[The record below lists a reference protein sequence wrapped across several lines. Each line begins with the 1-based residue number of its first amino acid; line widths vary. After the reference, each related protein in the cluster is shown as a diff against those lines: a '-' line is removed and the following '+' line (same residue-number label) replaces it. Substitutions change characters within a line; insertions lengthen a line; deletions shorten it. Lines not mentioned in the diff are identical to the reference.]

1 MRRWSKLVNVDCRC
15 PSYCGKVSSSAM
27 LFNINVT
34 SVCSSKDCAHLT
46 VLYGSATVTAS
57 CGQTHSV
64 EVGCVGRI
72 HQVRQV
78 YLTHSMSTAPTVHD
92 SWSIERSIS
101 TSWNVSNLESAGLLT
116 ELTNA
121 GLTKLKGA
129 LRRGCH
135 HHSVDTFP
143 NNIERPAR
151 PRRAS
156 HGWPAGFS
164 SSL

>member
-1 MRRWSKLVNVDCRC
+1 MSKLLRQSVVQCHVVQHQRDIRVLKQRLRAPDRVVRVGDRCRFTR
-15 PSYCGKVSSSAM
+15 S
-27 LFNINVT
+27 
-34 SVCSSKDCAHLT
+34 
-46 VLYGSATVTAS
+46 
-57 CGQTHSV
+57 THSV

-78 YLTHSMSTAPTVHD
+78 YLFPLDVDGTAHD

-116 ELTNA
+116 ALVDG

-129 LRRGCH
+129 NRLGCH

-143 NNIERPAR
+143 NNIERPTR

>member
-1 MRRWSKLVNVDCRC
+1 MRHWSKLVYVDCRC

-34 SVCSSKDCAHLT
+34 FVCSSKDCAHLT
-46 VLYGSATVTAS
+46 VLYGSATVAAS
-57 CGQTHSV
+57 RDQTHSV
-64 EVGCVGRI
+64 EVCCVGRI

-78 YLTHSMSTAPTVHD
+78 YLFPLDVDGTAHD

-101 TSWNVSNLESAGLLT
+101 TSWNVSNLESVGLLT
-116 ELTNA
+116 ALINE

-129 LRRGCH
+129 PRLGCH

-143 NNIERPAR
+143 NNIERPTR